1 LASAHYMRSWS
12 DIEIRET
19 AEQAIH
25 RAQAGLEK
33 ANKANGRS
41 RALSPRAIS
50 VLLNRLNKLTLTIDR
65 PQLSPEDEK
74 RLMEAEKGCRRC
86 QVAVQARAADGWEQ
100 CRCLLLA
107 LSGRCVR

>member
-1 LASAHYMRSWS
+1 MRSWS

-50 VLLNRLNKLTLTIDR
+50 VLLNRFYKLTLTIDR
-65 PQLSPEDEK
+65 PQLTPEDEK
-74 RLMEAEKGCRRC
+74 RCGKGCRRR